1 MELLRRLRDFLTTD
15 VEVIFDQD
23 PASPLKVVRQV
34 VNNGATTVDT
44 DGELRYVFHG
54 LLGLFAIDYFLLH
67 DQRGNVV
74 TVYRQPF
81 GWMNVFTTAAGDRP
95 YGSTRERRLRL
106 RVGAA
111 PVSVPD
117 PRGGSIRFR
126 RVRHR
131 DFRLF
136 QDGVAAR

>member
-23 PASPLKVVRQV
+23 PAAPLKVVRQV
-34 VNNGATTVDT
+34 VANGATTVDT
-44 DGELRYVFHG
+44 DGEFRYVFHG
-54 LLGLFAIDYFLLH
+54 LLGLFAPDWFLLH
-67 DQRGNVV
+67 DPRGNVV
-74 TVYRQPF
+74 SVYRQPF
-81 GWMNVFTTAAGDRP
+81 GRMRVFTTAAGDRP
-95 YGSTRERRLRL
+95 YEWTRQLHLRL

-126 RVRHR
+126 RIRHR